1 MKKRLIALG
10 LTAAMAVAMVG
21 CGSAESKEK
30 ESGTPSTETTT
41 TADGKT
47 YNIGVCQLLQ
57 HPALDAQCH
66 KKCHTERPIHYSNC
80 SSCPHP
86 CLPVFHYWV
95 PFSEG

>member
-57 HPALDAQCH
+57 HPALDAA
-66 KKCHTERPIHYSNC
+66 TEGFQAA
-80 SSCPHP
+80 
-86 CLPVFHYWV
+86 LT
-95 PFSEG
+95 EKLGE